1 MLCSAPRAPSFT
13 RLFSLPA
20 SASTSSFGLDV
31 GRCALVAG
39 RATFLG
45 GGYEEVCYEL
55 ADRPASPVG
64 RAMPGWTGRAPL
76 GLSCWDH
83 LAR

>member
-1 MLCSAPRAPSFT
+1 MLRSRPRAPSFT

-20 SASTSSFGLDV
+20 SASTSSFGPDV

-45 GGYEEVCYEL
+45 GGYEEECL
-55 ADRPASPVG
+55 
-64 RAMPGWTGRAPL
+64 
-76 GLSCWDH
+76 
-83 LAR
+83 

>member
-1 MLCSAPRAPSFT
+1 MLRSGPRAPSFT

-31 GRCALVAG
+31 GRFALVAG
-39 RATFLG
+39 RATSLG

-64 RAMPGWTGRAPL
+64 HAMPGWTGRNDPYC
-76 GLSCWDH
+76 GLATSG
-83 LAR
+83 